1 MNRTIAAV
9 ASLFLM
15 FTMAAVSAQP
25 LVDRGPTITVR
36 GDGRA
41 EVSPDLARLTADVVT
56 RGKTLEAASG
66 AHKERAS
73 KAAAA
78 LRELAKDGLE
88 IVQSTFRLDQTR
100 QPAPQSGPRA
110 DIEYQAVTT
119 FELKSKKLD
128 RIDDVVTAIAASGLF
143 ELRNLRFTLDET
155 GKALDIA
162 RREAVADARNRAE
175 TYAEAAGV
183 RLGDIV
189 EISDTEPRLLREA
202 AMPMAAR
209 SMQIAPPESV
219 TVTAGITMTWRL
231 RP

>member
-1 MNRTIAAV
+1 MNRTIAAGIF
-9 ASLFLM
+9 LFLILM
-15 FTMAAVSAQP
+15 AAAVSAQP
-25 LVDRGPTITVR
+25 LVDRGPIITVR

-41 EVSPDLARLTADVVT
+41 EVPPDLARLTADVVT

-66 AHKERAS
+66 AHKERAA

-78 LRELAKDGLE
+78 LRALAQDGLE
-88 IVQSTFRLDQTR
+88 IVQSTFRLDQMR
-100 QPAPQSGPRA
+100 QPAPQSGMRP
-110 DIEYQAVTT
+110 DVEYQAVTT

-128 RIDDVVTAIAASGLF
+128 KIDDAVTAIAASGLF
-143 ELRNLRFTLDET
+143 ELRNLRFTLDESS
-155 GKALDIA
+155 KAFETA
-162 RREAVADARNRAE
+162 RREAVADARNRAK

-183 RLGDIV
+183 QLGDIV
-189 EISDTEPRLLREA
+189 EIADTEPRLLREA

-209 SMQIAPPESV
+209 SMQVAPPETV